1 MLKQLKRIY
10 NLIFLKF
17 KLLFTYFKILLKI
30 LTSIRGILIFLIIE

>member
-1 MLKQLKRIY
+1 MLKQLKRKY

-17 KLLFTYFKILLKI
+17 KLLFTSFKVFLKI